1 MKQKR
6 ARAEFKGVTMAYYR
20 MERIKQLA
28 PLIHRANEERMS
40 IPKAAKWLGWSLSAL
55 RKWIKILGITW
66 KVRPKRSVFKFDKT
80 NWIAD
85 ITRMMAEGK
94 TQGQIACILGVGE
107 WNVSRFI
114 KDNGI
119 QRPSRN
125 NLLTNERT
133 KRHD

>member
-1 MKQKR
+1 MKQQR
-6 ARAEFKGVTMAYYR
+6 AKAVYKGVTMAYYR

-66 KVRPKRSVFKFDKT
+66 KQRPKRSVFKFDKSK
-80 NWIAD
+80 WMED
-85 ITRMMAEGK
+85 IKRMMAEGK
-94 TQGQIACILGVGE
+94 TQGQMACALGVGE

-114 KDNGI
+114 KENGI

-133 KRHD
+133 TRHD